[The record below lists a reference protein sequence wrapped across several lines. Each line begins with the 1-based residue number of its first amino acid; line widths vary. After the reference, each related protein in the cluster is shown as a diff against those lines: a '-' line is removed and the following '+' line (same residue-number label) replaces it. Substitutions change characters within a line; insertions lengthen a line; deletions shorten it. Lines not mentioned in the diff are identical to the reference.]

1 MAEFKLGR
9 IRFVWQ
15 GTWSAATSYLVD
27 DVVQQGGK
35 SYICV
40 INHTSSSAFDT
51 DFSDNPPKW
60 NLVSDGVSWRGN
72 WTATTYYNAGD
83 LVKFGGIVYQC
94 NTPHTSATFVSPT
107 WLGLENDQSKWDTFA
122 TSFNWT
128 AAWATN
134 TRYKVNDF
142 VTYGGYTYV
151 CKTKHISNASAASGL
166 EADQSKWDIFNAG
179 VTYLGAWSS
188 AVRYKLNDVVK
199 YGADL
204 WICTTQHTSAGTT
217 IDTAKFSV
225 FVNGFQFENSW
236 NNSTQYQIGDT
247 VTYGGVSYIAKTNN
261 LNSQPTTNVSDWDPF
276 TTGFNF
282 RSDWD
287 SSTAYK
293 IGDLVRLH
301 GYTYVAIA
309 DSTNY
314 VPPNVTYWTRLQSG
328 LQWINNPQTYN
339 TVTTTNVTGTGTSAT
354 FNVTRSGTVYSVTRA
369 SGGSGYANGNVIK
382 VLGSNL
388 GGISPAN
395 DLIITVTGVTTG
407 AINSNGFTW
416 SGTSVSWTSGTA
428 YVLGDVVLFGANSYI
443 CILGHTGNSGN
454 RPDADTTATYWNL
467 LAAGAE
473 VATLTTAGDTFYYGP
488 NGPSRL
494 PAGTDGQIL
503 RVSSTGYPTW
513 SYYGLINNLVYVGP
527 SGVDSPAPSYGL
539 SIDKPWKSVR
549 YAAKQIEEGY
559 QNPQAKMLLQMNKQF
574 LLKEIN
580 NYVSYTYQVIVASAS
595 SSNNQFTT
603 TSSTSVLSVNMPIS
617 FNGTTG
623 GVTNGQTYYVKS
635 IVDATHFTITATPSG
650 ATANLTTGSTPMTG
664 VFVYDAAKTERDA
677 GYIVDA
683 IIFDISHGGNSK
695 TTAATL
701 AYYNAL
707 GNGYITAGTGYE
719 ISQFIGAQTYLKT
732 LVNLVLT
739 NTGPSQSYQTLNSV
753 ASPAYQIINLAYTAE
768 TGVTGIAQA
777 LSDIVINGLSAGTAT
792 AVATALQPNT
802 TISVKTGTYTEI
814 LPIVV
819 PANTAIVGDELRGT
833 VVQPASA
840 NPILVND
847 KPKSI
852 SALRRIKSLIP
863 SIVSNSTVVP
873 TTGNAQSQ
881 QYVYTGLN
889 STATTR
895 VDGLVTAMVGILSST
910 AATPVQT
917 YPDPTG
923 LGSGFSNARRLIV
936 ANKQFIKDEVT
947 AYMVANYSALWTSLG
962 TTGQASCTRD
972 IGYILDG
979 IAYDLTYGE
988 TSGCN
993 LATVISARS
1002 YYSNGTFV
1010 EASNEKTAALA
1021 VQARIKVI
1029 ITQIAQAQTVTRTS
1043 GNTTTQ
1049 DVTGTAGS
1057 STAGTFAQARIQE
1070 VYDTINTG
1078 STPATISPSLA
1089 WVTSLNSSLT
1099 TANTAIQAAKAGIQ
1113 ANLIQ
1118 WINKTY
1124 PTLVYNT
1131 TTCSRDAGYII
1142 DALCYDMMFNSNFL
1156 SVWTAT
1162 SYFRAISSAQLVLAS
1177 QLQPTLATIGFISA
1191 SVKELTGSTVGSVGS
1206 LIAST
1211 NVVSSSNVIYDIV
1224 NSGSGTEP
1232 SFVLPTPTGYNT
1244 SYLVG
1249 YGDGRGQVAQNYAF
1263 IKADISQYLSNNY
1276 NSLWTSLGATGQANC
1291 QRDIGYILDAL
1302 QYDMT
1307 YGGNFQTL
1315 IAGSSYYSNYVST
1328 IASTERTAILA
1339 AYALLKTNIS
1349 TIVQNNA
1356 VTAQS
1361 GNLTTQV
1368 RTGTQNNGATVAAT
1382 FAQAR
1387 IQDIIDWITNG
1398 YAPATS
1404 NPSITWTSTSLQTSF
1419 AALQSARG
1427 EIQSDTVA
1435 WVKKYYQTMYFNS
1448 VTCSRDAGLIVD
1460 ALSYDMVFGSNF
1472 NAITAGR
1479 SYLRATTSAQ
1489 VVYSGQKAAELGAIN
1504 FIKNKARMIVAA
1516 GGVAQASQAIDDITQ
1531 YITNGATPRLNWPNP
1546 SNINSGYAAAAVLLQ
1561 DNKEFIKAEIS
1572 AYMALNYSS
1581 VWTAIVQASCTRDV
1595 GYILDAL
1602 TYDLKYGGNSAS
1614 VQAAKA
1620 YYSYTTLEIAAG
1632 EKAAMLAS
1640 LTQISTVAQAVVQ
1653 DNAVSVTSG
1662 NYVAQVRKNAAQTA
1676 GSGASATALGAL
1688 VTTMYNIVNSGLTA
1702 GVPTITITTIAGTN
1716 TFTTGSAHGLS
1727 VNDIVIPQSTAN
1739 GLVSGTAYYVSSTP
1753 LGTTFTLSATYNG
1766 ATLATFTN
1774 GTGLSI
1780 VAEKTNL
1787 PVTSQVDATLIAQA
1801 AALSS
1806 AKSTIQT
1813 AITTYIATYFS
1824 TVVYNSATCLRD
1836 VGYFVD
1842 AVMYDMMLNSNYRIA
1857 KAGMSYYTAQAALVV
1872 GAQKDATVNSY
1883 RYMKTLMA
1891 NVVASNTTASSRVK
1905 SLMNTAIAIIINGLG
1920 ETPEIHGTNSYNNTL
1935 GTIKA
1940 VEALRANK
1948 TFLSYEA
1955 TAWISANYGGT
1966 ITYTSSSG
1974 NTINTTAAHN
1984 LSIGDPVRMT
1994 ANTITTSATATNA
2007 TGNLITVGDTTGFV
2021 IGMPITFT
2029 GTGFG
2034 GVQTNQVYYIKS
2046 IPNTGIGGTIT
2057 ISTTNASGVV
2067 GSVFTV
2073 TTATGAL
2080 TASAGGLFG
2089 GLSTVDNNG
2098 NTVTYYVLT
2107 VPSSTS
2113 FTVTATQGSATPVT
2127 LTSASGVATAT
2138 YAYAPASCR
2147 RDMAEYIEALIYD
2160 MQFVGNYKALRAA
2173 KLYNN
2178 AVSGS
2183 LSSDFYLV
2191 RNGTGIRNQ
2200 TMTGL
2205 TGYLTEVNDYGT
2217 KRPTAGAYTS
2227 LDPGFGPNDQNVWIT
2242 TRSCYTQ
2249 NCTMFGTACSGMKI
2263 DAALHTGGNKSI
2275 VANDYTTIISDG
2287 IGVWCTGSGSL
2298 TELVSVFNYYGYAGY
2313 FAELGG
2319 RMRATNGNSSY
2330 GTYGVIA
2337 EGVDTYETPIYG
2349 TVNNRGN
2356 PAQITNVVTDAVDK
2370 ILRFEFSNAGNN
2382 YTNYVPTISGAGYN
2396 ATAIGDE
2403 FRDSSIFET
2412 RIIDLNDSNGYGG
2425 SNYLTAANAA
2435 QTGDPISITLAASDQ
2450 NLSTAYPGM
2459 RVQVVGGTGVG
2470 QYANILAYN
2479 NGSKIAQVYKDS
2491 VAPYTIT
2498 ATTQGTP
2505 STVTVAST
2513 AQLYANMPFYVGT
2526 TVGGLTTGTPYY
2538 VAAVLSTTTFSVATS
2553 SGGTALTTA
2562 ITTTTGQSVTMYAAG
2577 WDHVIPGTT
2586 VANAL
2591 DLTTSYVVEPRIN
2604 YTAPGFRATAKTLSA
2619 STTWNSVAYG
2629 QSKFVAITSNGTTT
2643 STSADGKTWT
2653 AGGNLSASTTYAD
2666 VVYIGGQ
2673 GASAYAVVGGLGGQG
2688 AVLTA
2693 VLGVA
2698 NTTGAA
2704 LADQVASVTV
2714 VNGGYGYTTP
2724 PTIVFTSG
2732 TGSGATATCTVLN
2745 GAIQTVTIV
2754 IPGSGYATAP
2764 TVTAATDR
2772 VTSIVVSSYGKNY
2785 TSAPTVTLTG
2795 GGSSNQATATASL
2808 SNNGVGSIAV
2818 GNNGGSGYTS
2828 APTVTIL
2835 DSLSRFV
2842 AVPTTATNASYAVP
2856 TAVASTWTA
2865 STTALPTGSYASAA
2879 YGGGYV
2885 IAVGGTASASR
2896 SLDGSTWTGAGTIP
2910 TTTGTYSSITYGNGV
2925 FVAITT
2931 GAQATA
2937 WTANGNTW
2945 TAGGNLPSSTTWTSV
2960 AYGNGRFV
2968 AIASGGRS
2976 VAYSLDNAVSWKLSP
2991 AGLPSSQTWSKVV
3004 YGQGVFLAIAQGT
3017 TVCAT
3022 SPDGVLWT
3030 ERAMPSST
3038 NWKGAAFGN
3047 PSNVPVFAA
3056 VSLTS
3061 GTTAAA
3067 VVAGAQATGRI
3078 KITSNAVSEVRMIEP
3093 GSNYPKGAITAIASS
3108 NVINTGD
3115 TTNLVDSQ
3123 PIEFTGLDSYG
3134 LTTNITYYVIGST
3147 IVTDTSFKVS
3157 ATAGSST
3164 AVTLTTGTV
3173 AGTYRAGPI
3182 VTQYDPNKVKTA
3194 PLRVRNGD
3202 GAMANPSFNNR
3213 GTGNTTATASVT
3225 GDGYGDLY
3233 QPSNFINVAGLFDA
3247 PQPGANVEFSTI
3259 PGTWYKL
3266 VAVTNKLGVAG
3277 NYTATFQVNP
3287 AISVYQAPAHNVQ
3300 VTTRLKYSQVRLTGH
3315 DFLYIGTGNKTQT
3328 NYPNVNAST
3337 ASIANQALASGGGR
3351 VFFTSTDQDGNFNV
3365 GNLFGVQ
3372 QSTGTA
3378 TLNASAFNLSGLQSL
3393 SLGSVSVGTSSATIT
3408 QFSTDPYFTANSDNI
3423 LPTQRAIKSYITA
3436 QIGGGQSSLN
3446 VNTLTSGVIYV
3457 ANNTISTT
3465 TGVQINVKSKMTFSG
3480 GIDGAPVAL
3489 GYFLTK

>member
-15 GTWSAATSYLVD
+15 GTWAASTSYLVD

-40 INHTSSSAFDT
+40 INHASSAAFDT
-51 DFSDNPPKW
+51 DFSANPSKW
-60 NLVSDGVSWRGN
+60 NLVSDGLSWRGN
-72 WTATTYYNAGD
+72 WAATTYYNAGD
-83 LVKFGGIVYQC
+83 LVKYGGIVYQC
-94 NTPHTSATFVSPT
+94 NDPHTSATFVSPT
-107 WLGLENDQSKWDTFA
+107 WLGLEDDAGKWDTFA

-128 AAWATN
+128 NAWATS

-151 CKTKHISNASAASGL
+151 CKIKHISNASATSGL
-166 EADQSKWDIFNAG
+166 EADQGKWDTFNAG
-179 VTYLGAWSS
+179 VTYLGAWNGSS
-188 AVRYKLNDVVK
+188 VRYKLNDVVK

-204 WICTTQHTSAGTT
+204 WICTAQHTSTGTD
-217 IDTAKFSV
+217 IDTGSFSV

-236 NNSTQYQIGDT
+236 NNSTQYQVGDT
-247 VTYGGVSYIAKTNN
+247 ITYGGVSYIAKTNN
-261 LNSQPTTNVSDWDPF
+261 LNKQPTTNASDWDPF

-282 RSDWD
+282 RSDWN
-287 SSTAYK
+287 SSADYK

-314 VPPNVTYWTRLQSG
+314 TPPNATYWRLLQTG
-328 LQWINNPQTYN
+328 LQWINNPQTYS
-339 TVTTTNVTGTGTSAT
+339 TVTTTNVTGTGVSST

-369 SGGSGYANGNVIK
+369 SGGSGYAIGNIIK
-382 VLGSNL
+382 VLGSSL

-395 DLIITVTGVTTG
+395 DLIITVTGVSGG
-407 AINSNGFTW
+407 AINPNGFTW
-416 SGTSVSWTSGTA
+416 AGTSVSWTTGIS

-443 CILGHTGNSGN
+443 CILGHTGDSGN
-454 RPDADTTATYWNL
+454 RPDADKTATYWNL

-488 NGPSRL
+488 NGPARL

-503 RVSSTGYPTW
+503 RVSSAGYPTW

-527 SGVDSPAPSYGL
+527 SGVDSPAPAYGL

-549 YAAKQIEEGY
+549 YAAKQIEDGY
-559 QNPQAKMLLQMNKQF
+559 QNSQAKMLLQTNKQF
-574 LLKEIN
+574 LMKEVN
-580 NYVSYTYQVIVASAS
+580 NYVLYTYQVAIAS
-595 SSNNQFTT
+595 SDSGTNRFTT

-635 IVDATHFTITATPSG
+635 IVDATKFTITETPSG
-650 ATANLTTGSTPMTG
+650 ATKNLTTGSSAMTG
-664 VFVYDAAKTERDA
+664 SFVYDQTKTERDA
-677 GYIVDA
+677 GYAIDA
-683 IIFDISHGGNSK
+683 IIFDLSHGGNAK
-695 TTAATL
+695 TTSATL
-701 AYYNAL
+701 AYYTAL
-707 GNGYITAGTGYE
+707 GNAYITAGTRYQ
-719 ISQFIGAQTYLKT
+719 ISQFIGAHVYLKT
-732 LVNLVLT
+732 LINGVLT
-739 NTGPSQSYQTLNSV
+739 NTAPAQSYQTLNSV
-753 ASPAYQIINLAYTAE
+753 AVPAYQITNMALTAE
-768 TGVTGIAQA
+768 TGATGIAQA
-777 LSDIVINGLSAGTAT
+777 LSDILINGLTAASTT

-802 TISVKTGTYTEI
+802 TISVKTGTFSEV

-819 PANTAIVGDELRGT
+819 PANTAITGDELRST
-833 VVQPASA
+833 VVQPAAA
-840 NPILVND
+840 NPLLVND

-873 TTGNAQSQ
+873 TTGNTETQ
-881 QYVYTGLN
+881 QFVYTGLN
-889 STATTR
+889 SVATTR
-895 VDGLVTAMVGILSST
+895 VNTLVSAMKGILSST
-910 AATPVQT
+910 EATPVQT

-936 ANKQFIKDEVT
+936 ANTQFIKDEVT
-947 AYMVANYSALWTSLG
+947 AYMALTYSAIWTGLG
-962 TTGQASCTRD
+962 ASGQAKCTRD
-972 IGYILDG
+972 IGYIIDG
-979 IAYDLTYGE
+979 VAYDLTYGE

-993 LATVISARS
+993 LATVIAARS

-1010 EASNEKTAALA
+1010 EPSGEKTAALA

-1029 ITQIAQAQTVTRTS
+1029 ITQIAQAQAVTRTS
-1043 GNTTTQ
+1043 GNTSTQ
-1049 DVTGTAGS
+1049 DVSGTAGS

-1078 STPATISPSLA
+1078 TTPATISPSLA
-1089 WVTSLNSSLT
+1089 WVTSLNASLT

-1113 ANLIQ
+1113 ASLIQ

-1124 PTLVYNT
+1124 PTLVYNI

-1162 SYFRAISSAQLVLAS
+1162 SYFRAISSAQLVLAG
-1177 QLQPTLATIGFISA
+1177 QLAPTLGTIGFISA
-1191 SVKELTGSTVGSVGS
+1191 SVKELTGNTVGSVGS
-1206 LIAST
+1206 FLST
-1211 NVVSSSNVIYDIV
+1211 TNLVSSANVIYDIV
-1224 NSGSGTEP
+1224 NSGYGSEP
-1232 SFVLPTPTGYNT
+1232 SFVLPSPTGYNT

-1263 IKADISQYLSNNY
+1263 IKADISQYISNNY
-1276 NSLWTSLGATGQANC
+1276 NSLWTSLGATGQALC
-1291 QRDIGYILDAL
+1291 QRDIGFILDAL

-1328 IASTERTAILA
+1328 IAAGERTAILA
-1339 AYALLKTNIS
+1339 AYGVLKTNIS

-1356 VTAQS
+1356 VSAQA
-1361 GNLTTQV
+1361 GNLTSQV
-1368 RTGTQNNGATVAAT
+1368 RTGTQNNGATAAAT

-1398 YAPATS
+1398 AAPTAV
-1404 NPSITWTSTSLQTSF
+1404 NPSITWTSTALQNSF
-1419 AALQSARG
+1419 AAVQSART
-1427 EIQSDTVA
+1427 EIQLDTVA
-1435 WVKKYYQTMYFNS
+1435 WVKKFYQSMYFNS

-1479 SYLRATTSAQ
+1479 SYLRAITSAQ
-1489 VVYSGQKAAELGAIN
+1489 VVINSQKTAELGAIN
-1504 FIKNKARMIVAA
+1504 FIKNKAKAIASA
-1516 GGVAQASQAIDDITQ
+1516 GGVAQISNAIDDITTF
-1531 YITNGATPRLNWPNP
+1531 ITNGATPRLSWPNP
-1546 SNINSGYAAAAVLLQ
+1546 SNIAVGYAAAAVLLQ
-1561 DNKEFIKAEIS
+1561 DNKEFIKAEI
-1572 AYMALNYSS
+1572 AAWMAVTYSS
-1581 VWTAIVQASCTRDV
+1581 VWTAIVKETCTRDV
-1595 GYILDAL
+1595 GYIIDAL

-1614 VQAAKA
+1614 IQAAKA
-1620 YYSYTTLEIAAG
+1620 YYSYTTLQIAG
-1632 EKAAMLAS
+1632 TEKTAMLAS
-1640 LTQISTVAQAVVQ
+1640 LTQLSTVAQAVVQ
-1653 DNAVSVTSG
+1653 DNAVSATTG
-1662 NYVAQVRKNAAQTA
+1662 NYVAQVRKAAAQTA
-1676 GSGASATALGAL
+1676 GSGASATALGTL
-1688 VTTMYNIVNSGLTA
+1688 VTTMYNIVNSGLTS
-1702 GVPTITITTIAGTN
+1702 GVPTITITIIAGTN
-1716 TFTTGSAHGLS
+1716 TFTTGSTAHGLN
-1727 VNDIVIPQSTAN
+1727 VNDVIIPQSTAN
-1739 GLVSGTAYYVSSTP
+1739 GLVSGTAYYVASTP
-1753 LGTTFTLSATYNG
+1753 LGTTFTLSATFG
-1766 ATLATFTN
+1766 GLTLATFTN

-1787 PVTSQVDATLIAQA
+1787 PTTSQVSASLVAQA

-1806 AKSTIQT
+1806 AKATIQT

-1824 TVVYNSATCLRD
+1824 TVVYNSTTCLRD

-1842 AVMYDMMLNSNYRIA
+1842 ALMYDIMLNSNYRIA
-1857 KAGMSYYTAQAALVV
+1857 KAGMSYYTAQAAVAV
-1872 GAQKDATVNSY
+1872 GVQKSATVNSY
-1883 RYMKTLMA
+1883 RYMKTLVS
-1891 NVVASNTTASSRVK
+1891 NVVITDATAFKRAK
-1905 SLMNTAIAIIINGLG
+1905 DLMNIAIAIISKGLG
-1920 ETPEIHGTNSYNNTL
+1920 ETPEVHGTNSYNNSL

-1940 VEALRANK
+1940 VEILRANK

-1966 ITYTSSSG
+1966 ITYTSSTG
-1974 NTINTTAAHN
+1974 NVINTTSAHN
-1984 LSIGDPVRMT
+1984 LSVGDPVRMT
-1994 ANTITTSATATNA
+1994 SNTVVTTATATTA
-2007 TGNLITVGDTTGFV
+2007 SGNLVTVGNTTGFV
-2021 IGMPITFT
+2021 VGMPITFT

-2034 GVQTNQVYYIKS
+2034 NISSSQTYYIKS
-2046 IPNTGIGGTIT
+2046 IVTPGIGGTIT
-2057 ISTTNASGVV
+2057 LSLANVDGVV
-2067 GSVFTV
+2067 GSVVTV
-2073 TTATGAL
+2073 TNDTGAL
-2080 TASAGGLFG
+2080 SASAGGLFG
-2089 GLSTVDNNG
+2089 GLQSIDNNT
-2098 NTVTYYVLT
+2098 NTLITYYVLT
-2107 VPSSTS
+2107 VPSTTS
-2113 FTVTATQGSATPVT
+2113 FTITATQGSTTPAS
-2127 LTSASGVATAT
+2127 LTGASGVATAT
-2138 YAYAPASCR
+2138 YAYSPASCR
-2147 RDMAEYIEALIYD
+2147 RDMAEYLEAIIYD
-2160 MQFVGNYKALRAA
+2160 LQFVGNYKSLRAA
-2173 KLYNN
+2173 ALYNN

-2183 LSSDFYLV
+2183 ETSDFYLV

-2200 TMTGL
+2200 TITGL
-2205 TGYLTEVNDYGT
+2205 NGFLTEVNDYGT

-2249 NCTMFGTACSGMKI
+2249 NVTMFGTACSGMKI

-2287 IGVWCTGSGSL
+2287 IGVWCTGAGSL

-2356 PAQITNVVTDAVDK
+2356 PAQITNVMTDAVDK
-2370 ILRFEFSNAGNN
+2370 ILRFEFGNAGSN

-2412 RIIDLNDSNGYGG
+2412 RTIDLNDSNGYGG
-2425 SNYLTAANAA
+2425 SNYITAANAA
-2435 QTGDPISITLAASDQ
+2435 QTGDPVYITLAASDQ
-2450 NLSTAYPGM
+2450 NLSTAYPTM
-2459 RVQVVGGTGVG
+2459 RVQIVGGTGVG
-2470 QYANILAYN
+2470 QYGNILTYS
-2479 NGSKIAQVYKDS
+2479 NGSKIAQVWKDS
-2491 VAPYTIT
+2491 FGTLTVTGST
-2498 ATTQGTP
+2498 TTQLQ
-2505 STVTVAST
+2505 VAST
-2513 AQLYANMPFYVGT
+2513 AQLYVNMPIYLGAT
-2526 TVGGLTTGTPYY
+2526 TAGILTANTLYY
-2538 VAAVLSTTTFSVATS
+2538 VAAISSTTSFTVKADVGGSAITGLTATS
-2553 SGGTALTTA
+2553 
-2562 ITTTTGQSVTMYAAG
+2562 GQTISLYAAG
-2577 WDHVIPGTT
+2577 WDHAIPGTPS
-2586 VANAL
+2586 ANAL
-2591 DLTTSYVVEPRIN
+2591 DLTTSYLIEPRIN
-2604 YTAPGFRATAKTLSA
+2604 YTAPGYRAVARTLSA

-2629 QSKFVAITSNGTTT
+2629 QSKFVAITSNGTAT
-2643 STSADGKTWT
+2643 STSVDGKTWT
-2653 AGGNLSASTTYAD
+2653 AGGNLSAATTYAD

-2673 GASAYAVVGGLGGQG
+2673 GASAYAVVGGQGGQG
-2688 AVLTA
+2688 AQLTA

-2704 LADQVASVTV
+2704 LADQVATVTV
-2714 VNGGYGYTTP
+2714 VNGGFGYATA

-2732 TGSGATATCTVLN
+2732 SGSGATATCTVLN
-2745 GAIQTVTIV
+2745 GSIQTVTIV

-2764 TVTAATDR
+2764 TVAAATDR
-2772 VTSIVVSSYGKNY
+2772 VTSIVVTTSGKNY

-2795 GGSSNQATATASL
+2795 GGSSNQATATALL
-2808 SNNGVGSIAV
+2808 SNNGVLSISV

-2828 APTVTIL
+2828 VPTVTIL

-2879 YGGGYV
+2879 YGGGY
-2885 IAVGGTASASR
+2885 ILAVGGTASASR

-2910 TTTGTYSSITYGNGV
+2910 TTAGTWSSITYGSGV
-2925 FVAITT
+2925 FVAIAT
-2931 GAQATA
+2931 GAQSTA
-2937 WTANGNTW
+2937 FTANGTAW
-2945 TAGGNLPSSTTWTSV
+2945 TAGGNLPTSTTWTSV

-2976 VAYSLDNAVSWKLSP
+2976 VAYSYDMGVTWRSSP

-3022 SPDGVLWT
+3022 SQDGYLWT

-3047 PSNVPVFAA
+3047 PSNNPVFAA
-3056 VSLTS
+3056 VSITS
-3061 GTTAAA
+3061 GTTAAS

-3078 KITSNAVSEVRMIEP
+3078 KITANAVSEVRMIEP
-3093 GSNYPKGAITAIASS
+3093 GSSYPKGNITAIAAS

-3123 PIEFTGLDSYG
+3123 PVEFTGLDAYG
-3134 LTTNITYYVIGST
+3134 LTTNVTYYVIGST

-3157 ATAGSST
+3157 ATAGSAT
-3164 AVTLTTGTV
+3164 AVTLTAGTI

-3182 VTQYDPNKVKTA
+3182 ATQFDPNKVKTA

-3233 QPSNFINVAGLFDA
+3233 QPSNFINIAGLFES
-3247 PQPGANVEFSTI
+3247 PQPGCNVEFSTI

-3266 VAVTNKLGVAG
+3266 VAVTNKLGDAG
-3277 NYTATFQVNP
+3277 NFSATFQVNP
-3287 AISVYQAPAHNVQ
+3287 AISVYQAPAHGVQ

-3337 ASIANQALASGGGR
+3337 AVIANQALASGGGR